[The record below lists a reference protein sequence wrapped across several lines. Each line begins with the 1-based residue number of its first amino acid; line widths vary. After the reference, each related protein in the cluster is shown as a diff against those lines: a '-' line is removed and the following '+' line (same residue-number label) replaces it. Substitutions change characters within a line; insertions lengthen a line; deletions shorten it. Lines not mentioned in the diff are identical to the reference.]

1 MKKSSHTL
9 LLLFALSS
17 TALWAQQE
25 NKDLRSGNKQY
36 KSEKYT
42 EAEVAYRKAL
52 EKNNKSFEANFNLGN
67 ALYRQEKY
75 SDALDYFDRA
85 GALSGNDKQKKAAA
99 LHNIGNSLLS
109 ENKIQESIEAY
120 KNALRNTPKDNDI
133 RYNMA
138 YAQSL
143 LKKQQQNQQQQQ
155 QEKQNEEQ
163 KQEEE
168 QKKQQQE
175 KPKAQQQQQ
184 QARMSKENAQ
194 QILDALMQDEKE
206 AKDKQKKEIP
216 AGNRKVEKDW

>member
-1 MKKSSHTL
+1 M
-9 LLLFALSS
+9 
-17 TALWAQQE
+17 
-25 NKDLRSGNKQY
+25 
-36 KSEKYT
+36 
-42 EAEVAYRKAL
+42 

-75 SDALDYFDRA
+75 SDALDYFDCA

-109 ENKIQESIEAY
+109 ENKIQGSIEAY

-175 KPKAQQQQQ
+175 KPKVQ
-184 QARMSKENAQ
+184 
-194 QILDALMQDEKE
+194 
-206 AKDKQKKEIP
+206 
-216 AGNRKVEKDW
+216 

>member
-9 LLLFALSS
+9 LLLFVLSS

-52 EKNNKSFEANFNLGN
+52 EKNNKSFETNFNLGN
-67 ALYRQEKY
+67 ALYRQKKY

-143 LKKQQQNQQQQQ
+143 LKKQQNQQQQ

-175 KPKAQQQQQ
+175 KPKTQQQQQ
-184 QARMSKENAQ
+184 QARMSKESAQ